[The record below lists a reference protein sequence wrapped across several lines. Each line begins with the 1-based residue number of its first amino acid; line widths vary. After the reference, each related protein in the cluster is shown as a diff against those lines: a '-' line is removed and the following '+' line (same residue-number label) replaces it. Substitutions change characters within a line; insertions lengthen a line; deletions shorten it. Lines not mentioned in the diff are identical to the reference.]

1 MIKRK
6 SILMVILMLFLC
18 VIMFSGG
25 MIFAALQSSNIVH
38 ADDASHT
45 HEGYTA
51 IRPYHYYYGILG
63 SKTGDEN
70 YSSGVT
76 KAGNY
81 YIDTPS
87 GNYEGYYALY
97 AGWTVPTGTTK
108 ICLNGQKISLCK
120 PIVIGAGATLIIED
134 DADKNGY
141 IDCAKSHDK
150 KPNYES
156 RQSGSSVI
164 VSPDDYYYCE
174 GYSIIIKNGGKLI
187 MNAGSIITN
196 NVIHSMLGQEEEVN
210 GVKVESGGTFEMN
223 AGTIKEHT
231 NYEVSSAGNFIMNG
245 GVISGGKEYGVQIES
260 GSCTIGGGTISGN
273 RKGLLNKGTLT
284 LNGGT
289 ITGNSEFGVDTS
301 SGTCSVFGKVVV
313 YENAFNNQGI
323 PCNLIVKEDNKLNV
337 LEGMQFG
344 SKIGITL
351 LDSDSNSVQ
360 GVFTTGGI
368 AKNYKDYFF
377 GDRFTAVKTEGN
389 ELKVTEDVFEYRGE
403 KYIPFRSSNAKPSVA
418 GNYYLREDLT
428 LSGVWNIP
436 SGTTKLYLN
445 GHKLTGSGST
455 VISVKNSAE
464 LVIYDKREDDGI
476 ITTDY
481 VGNSNI
487 ISVSNG
493 GKVSFY
499 NGIISGGTTGVNVT
513 DGTFEMLYHD
523 DETINEFD
531 SQNIITF
538 DAMSQIGGTI
548 TQNEYGIKSNNLS
561 NMVFA
566 GGRVSN
572 NKVGGVYACGEISLC
587 GNIIVAQNGTKG
599 DFILSCYIDNSGTRV
614 YQKIKVNQELDSN
627 ALVGI
632 TMEGKENEDCP
643 GIFTQFEYPL
653 SAQSYIQNFFSNS
666 ENCKIGAREGNL
678 KLGFISSVN
687 FDQTEQHGTA
697 KMFVEGVEI
706 DSAFSSDIVTIEVT
720 NSDLLWQ
727 LKEVVVGYT
736 RNGIRTIPGLVTA
749 MGDAIFVS
757 DSSKSLVCKIN
768 NNRFVLYN
776 SDTVVTELTNVGLN
790 TIYEGY
796 YITDMCDGYTWAF
809 KCDGNVIKN
818 ITIMF
823 NGFVIYNSA
832 DGQESTG
839 NISSD
844 IKVNTITENYTYFF
858 RMPTES
864 VTVYLIYEQKPGVPY
879 MTWNENEKKL
889 LETELDEGYIVVNK
903 SNPLL
908 VTQIGDEAE
917 TPLKWI
923 VFEGIINLQEI
934 TIKGTANIILKDNS
948 ILYIFA
954 GIILEEGNTLNI
966 FGQRDGSGSLTVGT
980 YSSSPHGGI
989 FSKEN
994 SFGTLNIYG
1003 GEINANS
1010 SSGYAAIGGGEGKSG
1025 GCVTIYGGEVI
1036 ATGASN
1042 SVGIGAGN
1050 GGASNGTLTLVPEH
1064 YFALGNSY
1072 MMMEAPYTNRYQTI
1086 EVRASI
1092 KIEAVADDI
1101 SILYNTE
1108 KPTLTYTA
1116 TIDGKEILD
1125 SSLLSKISD
1134 RIILDVAY
1142 TKLSPVGSYEIVN
1155 TYNGYSGL
1163 IVHRNDYY
1171 KLSFTGGTLYVKY
1184 GDEGSAVYETEPTAN
1199 ENLIYSGEAQELIKS
1214 GQALGGE
1221 IQYRLGENG
1230 KFDAQIPTATNA
1242 GTYVVYYRIFAD
1254 VNHSDSE
1261 IKSVEVTISKAEV
1274 EFPTVAESSSIT
1286 YTGRAQNLVNLG
1298 LDDYGTVLYKLSDD
1312 EEYSLEIPTAVNVG
1326 EYIVYYTFVVDDNHI
1341 GVNAEGRVV
1350 VYIVSVDRTQL
1361 RGKYREATIYYN
1373 TILEN
1378 YPTAAYEL
1386 DIAIQNATNTIN
1398 NQNALRG
1405 EIDYRLDELTKALDK
1420 AHANVVITKINDIGE
1435 VVYTSTC
1442 KNLIDDARKFYD
1454 ILNEDELKYISSN
1467 VYNQLVDA
1475 ETNYEAVDIVFK
1487 KIAAIGTVTY
1497 VGQTNPK
1504 ILEAR
1509 VAYDAL
1515 TEKQKAIVPNYDT
1528 LLGAENVYTALKAA
1542 NETKIITNT
1551 GYGVT
1556 VKTTGENVFPVD
1568 VELKITANKNISAD
1582 ETSTEYQAIQNLLAE
1597 NEKIVKVY
1605 DIKLIDANGN
1615 EMQPTTTLSVHISVP
1630 TEVSTKNLRILH
1642 IHSESEIEF
1651 VNYTIEG
1658 NEILISV
1665 DNFSEFAFVNKTA
1678 FASDEVIA
1686 KIYAIGDVEYSV
1698 ECKTKIDD
1706 ARMSYDALTLE
1717 DKLLVTNYNVLVSA
1731 EYAYTSLT
1739 PTETPKS
1746 STNTV
1751 GIVAIILS
1759 SLAILGMSGYLVF
1772 YLVSR
1777 KKKLF
1782 K

>member
-6 SILMVILMLFLC
+6 NILMVILMMSIFAM
-18 VIMFSGG
+18 MFYGS

-63 SKTGDEN
+63 SKNGDEN

-108 ICLNGQKISLCK
+108 ICLNGQRISLCK

-134 DADKNGY
+134 DAGKNGY
-141 IDCAKSHDK
+141 IDCVKSHDK

-156 RQSGSSVI
+156 KQSGSSVI
-164 VSPDDYYYCE
+164 VSPDDYYYSE

-187 MNAGSIITN
+187 MNGGSIVPN
-196 NVIHSMLGQEEEVN
+196 NAIHSMLGQEKDVN

-223 AGTIKEHT
+223 AGTIKEHS
-231 NYEVSSAGNFIMNG
+231 NYEVSSEGNFIMNG
-245 GVISGGKEYGVQIES
+245 GIISSGKDYGVQIEG
-260 GSCTIGGGTISGN
+260 GSCTICGGTISGN
-273 RKGLLNKGTLT
+273 RKGLFNKGTLT

-289 ITGNSEFGVDTS
+289 ITGNSEYGVDTS

-313 YENAFNNQGI
+313 FENAYNNQGI
-323 PCNLIVKEDNKLNV
+323 PRNLVIREDNKLKV

-377 GDRFTAVKTEGN
+377 GDKFTAVKTEGN

-464 LVIYDKREDDGI
+464 LVIYDKKEDDGV

-499 NGIISGGTTGVNVT
+499 NGTIMGGTTGVNVT

-531 SQNIITF
+531 SQNIITY
-538 DAMSQIGGTI
+538 DAMLQLGGTI
-548 TQNEYGIKSNNLS
+548 TENEYGIKSNNLS

-572 NKVGGVYACGEISLC
+572 NIVGGVYACGEISLY

-599 DFILSCYIDNSGTRV
+599 DFILSCYTDNNGTRV
-614 YQKIKVNQELDSN
+614 YQKIKVDQELDSN
-627 ALVGI
+627 ALIGI

-666 ENCKIGAREGNL
+666 EDCKIAAREGNL
-678 KLGFISSVN
+678 KLGFVSSVN
-687 FDQTEQHGTA
+687 FDETEQHGTA

-727 LKEVVVGYT
+727 LKEVIVGYT

-757 DSSKSLVCKIN
+757 DSSESLVCKIN
-768 NNRFVLYN
+768 NGRFTLYN
-776 SDTVVTELTNVGLN
+776 GDIVITELTNVGLK

-796 YITDMCDGYTWAF
+796 FITDVCDGYTWAF

-818 ITIMF
+818 ITVMF
-823 NGFVIYNSA
+823 NGFVVFNSA

-844 IKVNTITENYTYFF
+844 IKVNTITENYTYSF

-908 VTQIGDEAE
+908 VTQIGDKAE

-1010 SSGYAAIGGGEGKSG
+1010 SNGYAAIGGGEGKSG

-1050 GGASNGTLTLVPEH
+1050 GGESNGTLMIVPEH
-1064 YFALGNSY
+1064 YFVLGNSY
-1072 MMMEAPYTNRYQTI
+1072 IMMEAPYTNRYQTI

-1108 KPTLTYTA
+1108 KPTLTFTA

-1125 SSLLSKISD
+1125 SSLLSKISN

-1163 IVHRNDYY
+1163 IVHRVDYY
-1171 KLSFTGGTLYVKY
+1171 KLSFTSGTLYVKY

-1214 GQALGGE
+1214 GQAIGGE

-1254 VNHSDSE
+1254 VNHTDSE

-1286 YTGRAQNLVNLG
+1286 YTGRAQNLINLG

-1312 EEYSLEIPTAVNVG
+1312 EEYSLEIPTATNVG

-1341 GVNAEGRVV
+1341 GLNAEGSVV
-1350 VYIVSVDRTQL
+1350 VYIVSVDRTEL
-1361 RGKYREATIYYN
+1361 RGKYREATTYYN
-1373 TILEN
+1373 SILTN

-1386 DIAIQNATNTIN
+1386 NIAIQNATNTIN

-1420 AHANVVITKINDIGE
+1420 AHANVVISKIGNIGE
-1435 VVYTSTC
+1435 VVYSATC
-1442 KNLIDDARKFYD
+1442 KNLIDDARKFYN

-1487 KIAAIGTVTY
+1487 KIADIGTVTY

-1509 VAYDAL
+1509 VAYAAL

-1528 LLGAENVYTALKAA
+1528 LLGAENAYAALKAA
-1542 NETKIITNT
+1542 KETKIITNT

-1556 VKTTGENVFPVD
+1556 VKTTGENVFPVN

-1605 DIKLIDANGN
+1605 DIKLIDDNGN

-1630 TEVSTKNLRILH
+1630 TGVSTENLRILH
-1642 IHSESEIEF
+1642 IHSSSDIEF

-1665 DNFSEFAFVNKTA
+1665 DNFSEFAFINQTDVNA
-1678 FASDEVIA
+1678 DEVVE
-1686 KIYAIGDVEYSV
+1686 KINSIGKVEYSS
-1698 ECKTKIDD
+1698 ECKAKIDD
-1706 ARMSYDALTLE
+1706 ARTSYDALTTE
-1717 DKLLVTNYNVLVSA
+1717 QKSLVTNYNVLVSA
-1731 EYAYTSLT
+1731 EYAYISLT
-1739 PTETPKS
+1739 PAETPTT

-1777 KKKLF
+1777 KKKFF